1 MPFRAALAPTPS
13 SRCRAAPSAGRW
25 IGLALAAMVATA
37 LAFPTQAQTAPP
49 PAATPPVVA
58 QPAPVQTPATAAA
71 QTALD
76 QARVILDQSEAT
88 LERPLSETELAA
100 LRSRLEP
107 VRQAL
112 AEAVAQIEPRLT
124 EARDRLN
131 QLGPKPAE
139 GAPAESPEARQQRDE
154 QTRAVG
160 ELDARVK
167 ALRVQ
172 QVRVD
177 QIGERI
183 TDRRRQLFTA
193 QLFERSIP
201 IIDPR
206 FWLQLSEALPR
217 LGISARFL
225 AEDWWY
231 HLTQVAG
238 VSRIAA
244 ALGLGL
250 IVALILFSLYRQA
263 RRYGLYA
270 SPADVPASPL
280 ARIKAAIRTAVERS
294 LVLPILAASPLLI
307 VQNFDLVLPRAQPI
321 PWALF
326 FAVLIISVTR
336 GVMQAVMAP
345 GAPAYRLVDLPDAFA
360 EAVFSA
366 VRAAAWILAA
376 GIVVLAF
383 ARVMIAPVAVTVF
396 VTGLTAFGIAVV
408 GYLFLRGT
416 TQRHVESEDGGVPE
430 STQPVMAPPWAWTR
444 PALWVALSLITVALV
459 AGYTALAAFIASRIA
474 GAVVIAAITVMVL
487 AFLDAIIAEWFG
499 PSTVRGRSLS
509 AAIGI
514 RPDRL
519 DLIGTLFGGA
529 LQVMVLLASALAV
542 FGPWGFSGAA
552 ASLDDAFFG
561 IRFAEL
567 YALTVTLLGAG
578 VTLTIGIIVARAV
591 LSWLR
596 DKVLPRTGMDSGL
609 QNSVGTIVGYAA
621 FALVG
626 SLVLRQMGLDLSNI
640 TIIAGALSVGIGFG
654 LQSIVQNFVSGLI
667 LLAERPIRVGD
678 SIVVKGEE
686 GHVRKISVRSTE
698 IETFDRATVILP
710 NAELITGVVKNWTLS
725 NTLSRIT
732 VPVRVAYDSD
742 PDLVRDQMIAAA
754 CDNRFIVQDPPPRV
768 FLMRF
773 GDNGLE
779 FELRGV
785 VTNVEYALTTRSD
798 LQLAILSRF
807 RRHGIIIAPPVQN
820 VQATVAP
827 PAEAEAEAEKAPAT
841 APEPTVAPPPA
852 KPGQRTAAAE
862 PKPAR

>member
-1 MPFRAALAPTPS
+1 MPFQRDLFPPPFRVTRPWPSARRLVAAALVAMIATAVAFPTLAQVAAPPAASQQVPAPTP
-13 SRCRAAPSAGRW
+13 A
-25 IGLALAAMVATA
+25 I
-37 LAFPTQAQTAPP
+37 
-49 PAATPPVVA
+49 
-58 QPAPVQTPATAAA
+58 AAA
-71 QTALD
+71 QSALD
-76 QARVILDQSEAT
+76 TARATLDQSEAM
-88 LERPLSETELAA
+88 LERHLSEGELAG
-100 LRSRLEP
+100 LRSRLDP

-112 AEAVAQIEPRLT
+112 IEVVGQIEPRLT
-124 EARDRLN
+124 DARDRLN

-139 GAPAESPEARQQRDE
+139 DAPAESAEARQQRDE
-154 QTRAVG
+154 QTRVVG

-167 ALRVQ
+167 ALKVQ

-177 QIGERI
+177 QIAERI

-193 QLFERSIP
+193 QLLERSVP
-201 IIDPR
+201 IVDPR

-225 AEDWWY
+225 AEDWWH

-250 IVALILFSLYRQA
+250 IVALMLYSLYRQA

-270 SPADVPASPL
+270 SPADVPTSGL
-280 ARIKAAIRTAVERS
+280 ARIKAAIRTALERS

-326 FAVLIISVTR
+326 FAVLIVSVTR

-345 GAPAYRLVDLPDAFA
+345 GAPAYRLVALPDAFA
-360 EAVFSA
+360 EAVFVS
-366 VRAAAWILAA
+366 VRAAAWILAV
-376 GIVVLAF
+376 GIVALAF
-383 ARVMIAPVAVTVF
+383 ARVMIAPVAVTVV
-396 VTGLTAFGIAVV
+396 VTGLTAAGIAVV
-408 GYLFLRGT
+408 IFLFLRGT
-416 TQRHVESEDGGVPE
+416 TQRHFDSEDGGVPE
-430 STQPVMAPPWAWTR
+430 SAHHVMPPPWAWTR
-444 PALWVALSLITVALV
+444 PALWIALALITVALV

-487 AFLDAIIAEWFG
+487 AFLHAIIAEWFG

-529 LQVMVLLASALAV
+529 LHVMVLLASAMAV
-542 FGPWGFSGAA
+542 FGPWGFGGAA

-567 YALTVTLLGAG
+567 YSLAVTLLGAG
-578 VTLTIGIIVARAV
+578 VILAIGILVVRAV
-591 LSWLR
+591 MSWFR

-609 QNSVGTIVGYAA
+609 QNSIGTIVGYAA

-710 NAELITGVVKNWTLS
+710 NAELISGVVKNWTLS

-732 VPVRVAYDSD
+732 IPVRVAYDSD
-742 PDLVRDQMIAAA
+742 PDLVRDQMVAAA

-768 FLMRF
+768 LLMRF
-773 GDNGLE
+773 GDTGLE

-807 RRHGIIIAPPVQN
+807 RRYGIIIAPPVQN
-820 VQATVAP
+820 VQTTADPALEAAETAVAEA
-827 PAEAEAEAEKAPAT
+827 PAET
-841 APEPTVAPPPA
+841 PA
-852 KPGQRTAAAE
+852 KPKAASPTPGKPG
-862 PKPAR
+862 PKPSH